1 MPPSLA
7 AVIPSITGLT
17 PQCEGPGITS
27 QESIQAFYYCDF
39 CDLAELIQNILNLLV
54 FVGTCMAILAF
65 VWAGVT
71 MVFAQGNPS
80 KLNQG
85 KKIFQNVFVGFVL
98 LLAAWL
104 IIDLVMKTLTNLGG
118 DDQRFG
124 PWNEVL
130 CPDGFD
136 PKENRSENFDAALK
150 ISVSDVVPGAPVVG
164 GGATGSG
171 SGGSGGATGSG
182 YTGSCTKDSSG
193 KAVPSATCV
202 KINGNVQA
210 SGKYVDKS
218 FYDRYQV
225 FLQNLSGV
233 SVTVT
238 EAFPPSRAHAAQGA
252 GSLR

>member
-1 MPPSLA
+1 
-7 AVIPSITGLT
+7 
-17 PQCEGPGITS
+17 
-27 QESIQAFYYCDF
+27 
-39 CDLAELIQNILNLLV
+39 
-54 FVGTCMAILAF
+54 
-65 VWAGVT
+65 

-150 ISVSDVVPGAPVVG
+150 ISVSDVVPGAPVG
-164 GGATGSG
+164 SAGGATPGT
-171 SGGSGGATGSG
+171 GGCEPAKLSIFGTRANDM
-182 YTGSCTKDSSG
+182 SCICKHESSG
-193 KAVPSATCV
+193 NPSVGSNT
-202 KINGNVQA
+202 GNVDGGGKTADGHSIAWGLFQINITVHKVQCTNPNVSLNCPAAFSNA
-210 SGKYVDKS
+210 SSYTKKTVVNKAL
-218 FYDRYQV
+218 YDQCV
-225 FLQNLSGV
+225 AAVQNASCNMQMAKKLLDARIS
-233 SVTVT
+233 SQ
-238 EAFPPSRAHAAQGA
+238 PSNPYGDWVARNKCG
-252 GSLR
+252 L